1 MSKRRRPDDTND
13 LADQLQPLVDDDHFL
28 TDLSAG
34 KDPSDGSDELA
45 ALLMDLRNE
54 VHQPLP
60 PVPVVALGEGEDT
73 ESAEDAGNAAGAS
86 VASLA
91 DRRKAKRPRPFVHGL
106 IGAAAAT
113 LVIAGAGAVVYNT
126 QGFGA
131 QHDPQSVELAGKLD
145 EIESR
150 AASGDW
156 EGAQSLLAE
165 ARKMLNLA
173 EEKEADAEVK
183 QDKARSSRVA
193 RPRPTETVTETAPP
207 EQDTEAEKPAPAPEP
222 TTVTEKATQTVTV
235 TVTETGLPNPLPAPT
250 EPTAEPSASPEEN
263 DGELAPPQVQQ

>member
-45 ALLMDLRNE
+45 ALFMDLRNE

-60 PVPVVALGEGEDT
+60 PVPVVAPLEGA
-73 ESAEDAGNAAGAS
+73 ESAEGTGNAAGAS

-193 RPRPTETVTETAPP
+193 RPRPTETVTETLPP
-207 EQDTEAEKPAPAPEP
+207 EQDAEANKPAPAPEP

-235 TVTETGLPNPLPAPT
+235 TVTETGLPNPLPAPV
-250 EPTAEPSASPEEN
+250 EPTEEPSASPEEN

>member
-13 LADQLQPLVDDDHFL
+13 LADRLQPLVDGDHFL

-45 ALLMDLRNE
+45 ALLMDLRDE

-60 PVPVVALGEGEDT
+60 PVPVVAPLEGAEST
-73 ESAEDAGNAAGAS
+73 EGTGNAAGAS

-150 AASGDW
+150 AVSGDS

-207 EQDTEAEKPAPAPEP
+207 AQDTEANKPAPAPEP

-250 EPTAEPSASPEEN
+250 EPTEEPSASPEEN